1 MSTVA
6 ALSAARIVPRTLD
19 CHLNAVLAAE
29 STLRDLAAQKG
40 LFYGCATTPDHLQS
54 DPKFAQLVAEQCG
67 LLVPENSL
75 NWRYVEPRQGEFD
88 FHLGDWMA
96 SFAREHSMKFG
107 SGFLVYHVGLPQW
120 FSNLTQESARK
131 VLLNHITQTVSHY
144 RGRVFSWTVLN
155 EAVAFREAGTDLKD
169 TPILRLV
176 GPDYIEASFRAAA
189 AADSAALLVY
199 SDNHL
204 EYDIPEDKY
213 RRATLLNLL
222 KGYIKNKVPIQAL
235 AIQSH
240 LNTGGVPFDGGGLR
254 DFLKRVSDL
263 GLKII
268 VSELDVTEKGR
279 ETQLGDRDQA
289 VANEIGRYL
298 EVVLQE
304 TSVIGV
310 VTWGLSARYS
320 WLASYAPRP
329 DGQQVRPLP
338 YDSDLRPTPAWQAL
352 ATAFERA
359 PRR

>member
-6 ALSAARIVPRTLD
+6 VLSAAGTVSSALD
-19 CHLNAVLAAE
+19 LRLKAVLAGE
-29 STLRDLAAQKG
+29 GTLRDLAAQKG
-40 LFYGCATTPDHLQS
+40 LIYGCATTPDHLQS
-54 DPKFAQLVAEQCG
+54 DLNFAQLAAEQCG

-75 NWRYVEPRQGEFD
+75 NWRYVEPRQGAFD
-88 FHLGDWMA
+88 FHLGDWMVN
-96 SFAREHSMKFG
+96 FARDHGMKFG
-107 SGFLVYHVGLPQW
+107 NGFLIYHVGLPQW
-120 FSNLTQESARK
+120 FSNLSQESARK

-144 RGRVFSWTVLN
+144 RGRAFSWTVIN
-155 EAVAFREAGTDLKD
+155 EAIAFREAGTDLKD

-176 GPDYIEASFRAAA
+176 GPDYIETSFRTAAA
-189 AADSAALLVY
+189 VDPGALLIF

-204 EYDIPEDKY
+204 EYDIPEDEH
-213 RRATLLNLL
+213 RRATLLKLL
-222 KGYIKNKVPIQAL
+222 KRYIKNKVPIQAL

-240 LNTGGVPFDGGGLR
+240 LNTGGVPFNGGKLR
-254 DFLKRVSDL
+254 DFLRNVSDL

-268 VSELDVTEKGR
+268 VSELDVTEKGP
-279 ETQLGDRDQA
+279 ETRLDDRDRA
-289 VANEIGRYL
+289 VADEIGRYL

-310 VTWGLSARYS
+310 ITWGLSARYS

-338 YDSDLRPTPAWQAL
+338 YDSDLRPTRAWQAF